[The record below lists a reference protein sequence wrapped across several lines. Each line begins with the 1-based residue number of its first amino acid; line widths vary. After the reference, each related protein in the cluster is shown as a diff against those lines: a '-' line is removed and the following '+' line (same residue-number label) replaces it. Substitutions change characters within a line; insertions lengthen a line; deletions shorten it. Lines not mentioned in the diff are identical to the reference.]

1 MYGNI
6 RVLSQHASP
15 NSISVFGWK
24 RTTSGFFVV
33 TVFLCTCS
41 RPPSTNLEEVKAD
54 WYSEFTANKY
64 FDPNCRKVLLGSRF
78 FLWGSESG
86 IRLFVCQRWK
96 IGPLT
101 VRRLSGV
108 GAARA
113 ARWHLQKVGIWSSFC
128 ADGVVQWQQEKEGKF
143 DAMMKNYV
151 FLQKVTFLW
160 S

>member
-86 IRLFVCQRWK
+86 IRLFVCLRAKMEDWSIDSPSAFWCWFQYQSCPVTLAKSRDSKFFLCWWSRPMTAGK
-96 IGPLT
+96 
-101 VRRLSGV
+101 RRQV
-108 GAARA
+108 
-113 ARWHLQKVGIWSSFC
+113 WC
-128 ADGVVQWQQEKEGKF
+128 NDEKLRFFYK
-143 DAMMKNYV
+143 K
-151 FLQKVTFLW
+151 
-160 S
+160 

>member
-86 IRLFVCQRWK
+86 IRLFVCFHCN
-96 IGPLT
+96 GPLT
-101 VRRLSGV
+101 VRRLSG
-108 GAARA
+108 
-113 ARWHLQKVGIWSSFC
+113 
-128 ADGVVQWQQEKEGKF
+128 GVAILSLRPAWFSLVRLP
-143 DAMMKNYV
+143 V
-151 FLQKVTFLW
+151 FLAAQMLVNNCFMPPFSFHPNLVLVVA
-160 S
+160 

>member
-113 ARWHLQKVGIWSSFC
+113 RAAWWHLLKRRELKFSLCWWSRPMTAGKRRQVWC
-128 ADGVVQWQQEKEGKF
+128 NDEKLRFFYK
-143 DAMMKNYV
+143 K
-151 FLQKVTFLW
+151 
-160 S
+160 